1 MFSQL
6 QALLAASPLPP
17 QQPQPRPPSPQ
28 VPLGYSTP
36 RTPLSQVLHLQI
48 LPGCTPPPGIV
59 LWVCLAYWEI
69 SLEPGIFLAEA
80 KVTGILKPFH
90 E

>member
-1 MFSQL
+1 MRGLRLSCLVPSDCAVLCYVPVAIDDTCTCVVFP
-6 QALLAASPLPP
+6 PL
-17 QQPQPRPPSPQ
+17 
-28 VPLGYSTP
+28 
-36 RTPLSQVLHLQI
+36 
-48 LPGCTPPPGIV
+48 GIV